1 MVVTHARSRFIKHLF
16 MIKSFTIGT
25 LLLTLT
31 SLFSCQ
37 DYSQR
42 GLFSQQDYSF
52 YIIGSTAQRAEL
64 KTLFNLLDY
73 HDKSGQKPDSDLAYA
88 AARMITAILLKQG
101 AYQRAASFLL
111 QQVNRNSSYASWY
124 LYTAAASYESGG
136 EIELALPL
144 YDRLLK
150 NYPDVQV
157 DGKSLHQ
164 TALLRLTQMAASP
177 ERKIEY
183 YRDLITRFPDSP
195 DIGASYFLLAKEYEK
210 TGEWKKAL
218 ENYARFLPY
227 FGTRIPDYPEALQY
241 ARSLLELEASSK
253 DWVAADLDTLV
264 IAVKKALAAG
274 SSQQLRKLA
283 SKAGFFARSW
293 YQDSEAAGNTKFALN
308 FNQYMKSG
316 PIHADSS
323 LHPSSGEFEAYLRTW
338 GWTGRVPVW
347 YLYFRKV
354 NFPADPEIHGKW
366 EWAGIYY
373 GEKLQ

>member
-1 MVVTHARSRFIKHLF
+1 MSKKSRATLVFVAHAEVRSRTQQLTAFALSLALF
-16 MIKSFTIGT
+16 
-25 LLLTLT
+25 

-37 DYSQR
+37 ELQSHT
-42 GLFSQQDYSF
+42 SF
-52 YIIGSTAQRAEL
+52 YIIGSNSEKAEL
-64 KTLFNLLDY
+64 RTLFHLLEY
-73 HDKSGQKPDSDLAYA
+73 HDTSGQTPDSDLTFA
-88 AARMITAILLKQG
+88 AARKISAILLRQE

-111 QQVNRNSSYASWY
+111 QQAGRNDRYASWY

-136 EIELALPL
+136 EIQIALPL

-150 NYPDVQV
+150 NYPDLQV

-164 TALLRLTQMAASP
+164 AALTRLTRMIASP

-183 YRDLITRFPDSP
+183 YRDLIARFPDSP

-218 ENYARFLPY
+218 EYYARFLPY
-227 FGTRIPDYPEALQY
+227 FGTRIPEYPDALQY
-241 ARSLLELEASSK
+241 AKSLLELEASSK
-253 DWVAADLDTLV
+253 DWVAADLDILV
-264 IAVKKALAAG
+264 ASVKKALAAG

-293 YQDSEAAGNTKFALN
+293 YQDSEIGGNTKFALN

-316 PIHADSS
+316 PIRSDSS

-338 GWTGRVPVW
+338 GWTSRVPVW

-354 NFPADPEIHGKW
+354 NFPADPEIHGTW

>member
-1 MVVTHARSRFIKHLF
+1 MSKKSHATLIFVAYAESRS
-16 MIKSFTIGT
+16 GT
-25 LLLTLT
+25 TQLILCAVFLAVI

-37 DYSQR
+37 DIQSHASFYSIGTNSEKAELR
-42 GLFSQQDYSF
+42 TLFS
-52 YIIGSTAQRAEL
+52 
-64 KTLFNLLDY
+64 LLDY
-73 HDKSGQKPDSDLAYA
+73 HDVSGQKPDSDLAFA
-88 AARMITAILLKQG
+88 SARKISAILLRQK

-111 QQVNRNSSYASWY
+111 HQASRNDRYASWY
-124 LYTAAASYESGG
+124 LYTAAASYESAD

-150 NYPDVQV
+150 NYPDFQV
-157 DGKSLHQ
+157 EGKSLHQ
-164 TALLRLTQMAASP
+164 TALIRLTRMTASP

-183 YRDLITRFPDSP
+183 YRDLIARFPGSP

-218 ENYARFLPY
+218 EYYARFLPY
-227 FGTRIPDYPEALQY
+227 FGTRIPEYPDALQY
-241 ARSLLELEASSK
+241 AQSLLELEASSK
-253 DWVAADLDTLV
+253 DWFSADLDALV
-264 IAVKKALAAG
+264 AAVKKALSAG

-293 YQDSEAAGNTKFALN
+293 YQDSEVGGNTKFALN

-316 PIHADSS
+316 PIRSDAS

-338 GWTGRVPVW
+338 GWTSRVPVW

>member
-1 MVVTHARSRFIKHLF
+1 MSKKSRATLIFVAHPESRSGTTRLTAFALF
-16 MIKSFTIGT
+16 FA
-25 LLLTLT
+25 LL

-37 DYSQR
+37 ELQSHT
-42 GLFSQQDYSF
+42 SF
-52 YIIGSTAQRAEL
+52 YIIGSNSEKAEL
-64 KTLFNLLDY
+64 RTLFYLLDY
-73 HDKSGQKPDSDLAYA
+73 HDVSGQKPDSELSFA
-88 AARMITAILLKQG
+88 AARKISAILLRQG
-101 AYQRAASFLL
+101 AYQRAANFLL
-111 QQVNRNSSYASWY
+111 QQAGRNDRYASWY
-124 LYTAAASYESGG
+124 LFTAAASYESGG
-136 EIELALPL
+136 EIQLALPL

-150 NYPDVQV
+150 NYPDFQI
-157 DGKSLHQ
+157 DGQSLHQ
-164 TALLRLTQMAASP
+164 ASLMRLTRMTTSP

-183 YRDLITRFPDSP
+183 YRDLIARFPDSP

-218 ENYARFLPY
+218 EYYARFLPY
-227 FGTRIPDYPEALQY
+227 FGTRIPDYPDALQY
-241 ARSLLELEASSK
+241 AQSLLELEASSK
-253 DWVAADLDTLV
+253 DWVAADLDALV
-264 IAVKKALAAG
+264 AAVKKALSAG

-293 YQDSEAAGNTKFALN
+293 YQDSEVGGNTKFALN

-316 PIHADSS
+316 PIRSDAS
-323 LHPSSGEFEAYLRTW
+323 LHPSSSEFEAYLRTW
-338 GWTGRVPVW
+338 GWTSRVPVW